1 MKGEVGYDF
10 NPTIFFPYIR
20 LLLLCLELYIFFV
33 QKIIYGMV

>member
-20 LLLLCLELYIFFV
+20 LLLFV
-33 QKIIYGMV
+33 FGIIYVIVQ